1 MTLTSFRRLAA
12 GASAAALVS
21 ASAFFGSSAAFAQ
34 PTPEETETAT
44 ESAVQSADTGTK
56 SDDVAKKSEDRKQ
69 TAEKKSADP
78 AETKP
83 AGKPKPKAS
92 KEAEKK
98 PAPDA
103 NEPTAAPG
111 EDPSSKPS
119 PSATPTDD
127 PTQTTPEF
135 DISATKI
142 SAETLREGGV
152 AVTAKNLQPGDILN
166 VKGTH
171 IKAAHAAAE
180 NGTATVTAVSES
192 SVEDLEAAGTITIT
206 ALIAADGGVKRGEK
220 NFEITIEKQDDG
232 DDAPA
237 FDPKVSSAPDE
248 ITAAD
253 LANPDKGISITAS
266 NLQPGDVVTN
276 SLTNESETSEGDEL
290 VTGVYYE
297 GDPSDFEVGD
307 KVDFTVTVT
316 REGEESKTFDFTV
329 TIIGED
335 DGDDEK
341 WEPELKVAPK
351 KISVT
356 DFRNENKGV
365 KLELTGCYPGEIAT
379 FIIEQY
385 EGDLSY
391 ETEVETDE
399 HGTAVIE
406 HIHGTGNAPD
416 SAYIGEYHVIASCI
430 DGEEEAYG
438 DFSVHAGDDS
448 KGGGDSDKGRDRDRN
463 ELPRT
468 GSDLTALYG
477 AAGLLAV
484 GAAAMAV
491 GRRKSTKK

>member
-1 MTLTSFRRLAA
+1 M
-12 GASAAALVS
+12 
-21 ASAFFGSSAAFAQ
+21 
-34 PTPEETETAT
+34 
-44 ESAVQSADTGTK
+44 
-56 SDDVAKKSEDRKQ
+56 
-69 TAEKKSADP
+69 
-78 AETKP
+78 
-83 AGKPKPKAS
+83 
-92 KEAEKK
+92 
-98 PAPDA
+98 
-103 NEPTAAPG
+103 
-111 EDPSSKPS
+111 
-119 PSATPTDD
+119 
-127 PTQTTPEF
+127 
-135 DISATKI
+135 
-142 SAETLREGGV
+142 
-152 AVTAKNLQPGDILN
+152 
-166 VKGTH
+166 
-171 IKAAHAAAE
+171 
-180 NGTATVTAVSES
+180 TAVSES

-276 SLTNESETSEGDEL
+276 SLTNEPETSEGDEL